1 MSSEVPLA
9 VLAQVRAVPE
19 ELAEWTCSGCTF
31 LNSSSLEDC
40 CKQLGCGAAGW
51 AWPAQLS
58 GSVPPFS
65 LIMSSAALTLKADG
79 CVEHAEF
86 VVYNDVQVL
95 PEYLI
100 KYKHRQGCKL
110 PEYLINYKQPEV

>member
-1 MSSEVPLA
+1 
-9 VLAQVRAVPE
+9 
-19 ELAEWTCSGCTF
+19 
-31 LNSSSLEDC
+31 
-40 CKQLGCGAAGW
+40 
-51 AWPAQLS
+51 
-58 GSVPPFS
+58 
-65 LIMSSAALTLKADG
+65 MSSAALTLKADG